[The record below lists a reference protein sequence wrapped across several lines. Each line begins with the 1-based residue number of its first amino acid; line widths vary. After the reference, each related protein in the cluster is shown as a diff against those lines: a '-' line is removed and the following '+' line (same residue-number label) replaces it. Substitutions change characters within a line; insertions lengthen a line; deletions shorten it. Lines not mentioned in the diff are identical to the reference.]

1 MIFLYQVGTIRRTFY
16 MAEKDNIPE
25 MRPTFYAIRRTDE
38 NNKEY
43 WSSRDLCN
51 AMGYS
56 TNWKFQNVINKAI
69 AVANQ
74 KGMKIDDHFNQTVD
88 MVKLGSGAY
97 RKVNIFR
104 LSRMSCMIIA
114 ENADGKKPLV
124 QQAREYFSQSVSTT
138 ELIQNSLE
146 SNILLY
152 KTAQGET
159 RIEVIFNNETFWMSQ
174 KRMADLFGVDRA
186 TIAYHLSQIYES
198 GELTKEATCRKIQ
211 QVQLEGERD
220 VERTPLFY
228 NLDTIIA
235 VGYRVNSY
243 QATQFRIWATSVLK
257 EFIIKGYVLD
267 DERLKQGRHFG
278 KDYFDDLLER
288 IREIRTS
295 ERRYYQ
301 KITDVYAECSADYD
315 AKSESTKLFFKMVQ
329 NMMHLAVT
337 HHTAAEIVF
346 NRADAEQPH
355 MGLTTWEKAP
365 NGRVQKSDTIV
376 AKNYLSDTEL
386 KQLNGITTSFLDFA
400 ETRAQRHIITTMED
414 WRKRLAQF
422 LAAMDYEANPSAG
435 TVSQDEAR
443 AKAYGEYEKYKLIQD
458 RSYIS
463 DFDRFNNGDDDM
475 PLLPFDLNP
484 KEN

>member
-1 MIFLYQVGTIRRTFY
+1 

-25 MRPTFYAIRRTDE
+25 MRPTFDAIRRMDE

-97 RKVNIFR
+97 RRVNIFR
-104 LSRMSCMIIA
+104 LSRMACMIIA

-124 QQAREYFSQSVSTT
+124 QQAREYFSQSVSIT
-138 ELIQNSLE
+138 ELIKKSLE

-159 RIEVIFNNETFWMSQ
+159 RIEVIFNNDTFWMSQ
-174 KRMADLFGVDRA
+174 KRMADLFGVDVR
-186 TIAYHLSQIYES
+186 TVNYHLGQIYET
-198 GELTKEATCRKIQ
+198 GELQKEATIRKIGI
-211 QVQLEGERD
+211 VQNEGERD
-220 VERTPLFY
+220 VERVPLFY
-228 NLDTIIA
+228 NLDVIIA

-267 DERLKQGRHFG
+267 DERLKQGKHFG

-301 KITDVYAECSADYD
+301 KITDIYAECSADYD

-337 HHTAAEIVF
+337 HNTAAEIVY

-355 MGLTTWEKAP
+355 MGLTTWKKAP

-386 KQLNGITTSFLDFA
+386 NQLNAITTSFLDLA

-463 DFDRFNNGDDDM
+463 DFDRFNNGDDDT

-484 KEN
+484 KES

>member
-1 MIFLYQVGTIRRTFY
+1 

-25 MRPTFYAIRRTDE
+25 MRPTFDAIRRMDE

-97 RKVNIFR
+97 RRVNIFR
-104 LSRMSCMIIA
+104 LSRMACMIIA

-124 QQAREYFSQSVSTT
+124 QQAREYFSQSVSIT
-138 ELIQNSLE
+138 ELIKKSLE

-159 RIEVIFNNETFWMSQ
+159 RIEVIFNNDTFWMSQ
-174 KRMADLFGVDRA
+174 KRMADLFGVDVR
-186 TIAYHLSQIYES
+186 TVNYHLGQIYET
-198 GELTKEATCRKIQ
+198 GELQKEATIRKIGI
-211 QVQLEGERD
+211 VQNEGERD
-220 VERTPLFY
+220 VERVPLFY
-228 NLDTIIA
+228 NLDVIIA

-267 DERLKQGRHFG
+267 DERLKQGKHFG
-278 KDYFDDLLER
+278 KDYFEDLLER

-301 KITDVYAECSADYD
+301 KITDIYAECSADYD

-337 HHTAAEIVF
+337 HHTAAEIVY

-355 MGLTTWEKAP
+355 MGLTTWNKAP

-386 KQLNGITTSFLDFA
+386 NQLNAITTSFLDLA

-463 DFDRFNNGDDDM
+463 DFDRFNKGDDDT

>member
-1 MIFLYQVGTIRRTFY
+1 

-25 MRPTFYAIRRTDE
+25 MRPTFDAIRRTDE

-104 LSRMSCMIIA
+104 LSRMACMIIA

-228 NLDTIIA
+228 NLDAIIA

-267 DERLKQGRHFG
+267 DERLKQGKHFG

-301 KITDVYAECSADYD
+301 KITDIYAECSADYD
-315 AKSESTKLFFKMVQ
+315 AKSESTNLFFKMVQ

-337 HHTAAEIVF
+337 
-346 NRADAEQPH
+346 
-355 MGLTTWEKAP
+355 
-365 NGRVQKSDTIV
+365 
-376 AKNYLSDTEL
+376 
-386 KQLNGITTSFLDFA
+386 QLNAITTSFLDLA

-414 WRKRLAQF
+414 WRKRLDQF
-422 LAAMDYEANPSAG
+422 LTAMDYKANATAG
-435 TVSQDEAR
+435 TVSQDEAI

-463 DFDRFNNGDDDM
+463 DFDRFNKGDDDT

>member
-1 MIFLYQVGTIRRTFY
+1 

-25 MRPTFYAIRRTDE
+25 MRPTFDAIRRTDE

-74 KGMKIDDHFNQTVD
+74 KGMKIDEHFNQTVD

-97 RKVNIFR
+97 RRVNIFR
-104 LSRMSCMIIA
+104 LSRMACMIIA

-124 QQAREYFSQSVSTT
+124 QQAREYFSQSVSIT
-138 ELIQNSLE
+138 ELIKKSLE

-159 RIEVIFNNETFWMSQ
+159 RIEVIFNNDTFWMSQ
-174 KRMADLFGVDRA
+174 KRMADLFGVDVR
-186 TIAYHLSQIYES
+186 TVNYHLGQIYET
-198 GELTKEATCRKIQ
+198 GELQKEATIRKIGI
-211 QVQLEGERD
+211 VQNEGERD
-220 VERTPLFY
+220 VERVPLFY
-228 NLDTIIA
+228 NLDVIIA

-267 DERLKQGRHFG
+267 DERLKQGKHFG

-301 KITDVYAECSADYD
+301 KITDIYAECSADYD

-337 HHTAAEIVF
+337 HHTAAEIVY

-355 MGLTTWEKAP
+355 MGLTTWKKAP
-365 NGRVQKSDTIV
+365 DGRVQKSDTIV

-386 KQLNGITTSFLDFA
+386 NQLNAITTSFLDLA

-463 DFDRFNNGDDDM
+463 DFDRFNRGDDDT

>member
-1 MIFLYQVGTIRRTFY
+1 

-25 MRPTFYAIRRTDE
+25 MRPTFDAIRRTDE

-104 LSRMSCMIIA
+104 LSRMACMIIA

-174 KRMADLFGVDRA
+174 KRMAELFGVDRA